1 MSVISTHHSSGFFS
15 CCSVKLFD
23 IVSYINNN
31 SNIPTYVDS
40 SQSFDWYKQ
49 PDCKDITYEYFE
61 HYDNIHIN
69 YPINYP
75 INYHHEH
82 QYSDYLKLD
91 YSNIIPLV
99 KKYFSPAKGIINIIN
114 NIEQKY
120 NLIHDNICV
129 LFYRGNDKITETK
142 LCTYDEYLIY
152 ANLILNTN
160 PNILF
165 LIQSDETE
173 FIEFMTKKFP
183 HNSFYFKDE
192 IRHITKCIST
202 VDKLMKN
209 TNYEFS
215 KYYLAITIIMS
226 KCKYIICGS
235 GNCSIWI
242 MLYRGNINNVYQNL
256 KGKWLTQD
264 WSYFE
269 QIKKILLS
277 KNINIIGTCHVGAHE
292 CEELTFYNH
301 LLENDD
307 IIWIEALPRK
317 VREAQ
322 NRGIT
327 NVYNSVITDKDDEEI
342 IFNVAND
349 YKSSSV
355 LKFVLPQHPPF
366 KLLSKIRFKSITLD
380 TFFQRNNI
388 DASKY
393 NFWNFSIQGAELMAL
408 KGATQSIKYAKA
420 IYLEVN
426 EKELYKNSCLI
437 TEIDSFLY
445 QYNFKRVFNHR
456 TPHGWDKALYIL

>member
-1 MSVISTHHSSGFFS
+1 M
-15 CCSVKLFD
+15 
-23 IVSYINNN
+23 
-31 SNIPTYVDS
+31 
-40 SQSFDWYKQ
+40 
-49 PDCKDITYEYFE
+49 
-61 HYDNIHIN
+61 
-69 YPINYP
+69 
-75 INYHHEH
+75 
-82 QYSDYLKLD
+82 
-91 YSNIIPLV
+91 
-99 KKYFSPAKGIINIIN
+99 
-114 NIEQKY
+114 
-120 NLIHDNICV
+120 IHDNICV